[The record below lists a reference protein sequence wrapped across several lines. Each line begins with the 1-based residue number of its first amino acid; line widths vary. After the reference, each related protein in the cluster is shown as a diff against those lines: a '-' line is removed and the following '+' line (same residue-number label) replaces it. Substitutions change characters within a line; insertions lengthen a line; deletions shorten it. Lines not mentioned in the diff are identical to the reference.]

1 MAHYAK
7 VDQGVVVQV
16 IVAEAEFFNTF
27 VDSTPGEWIQTSYND
42 NIRKNFAG
50 VGYSYD
56 GENDVF
62 YRPQPFGSWLL
73 NKETYKWEAPI
84 AFPDDGASGVFYE
97 WDEETT
103 NWKEVI

>member
-7 VDQGVVVQV
+7 VDQGFVVQV

-50 VGYSYD
+50 VGYVYD
-56 GENDVF
+56 VDRDVF
-62 YRPQPFGSWLL
+62 YKPQPFNSWLL
-73 NKETYKWEAPI
+73 NKETYEWEAPI
-84 AFPDDGASGVFYE
+84 AFPADGASGVFYE
-97 WDEETT
+97 WNEETLT
-103 NWKEVI
+103 WDEVV